1 MKRRIC
7 ALSVSALLLLGAC
20 GGNGTDLPPGATE
33 EPTPNTSGNPKV
45 SIASPKDGDEVDIND
60 VVVKVDVSGFTL
72 THKMGLEPVDGEG
85 HLIYYVW
92 NGFGEDGTTYAVPT
106 TPGQPA
112 NSGGTG
118 YVAVASA
125 EKENAWSAF
134 VQPGRQVFA
143 AQLVNNDNTPLE
155 PPQVAKVTVTVTGKR
170 GEPADQSDED
180 DEGKDGGGGRGP
192 ND

>member
-1 MKRRIC
+1 MKRRFF
-7 ALSVSALLLLGAC
+7 AVSVSALLLLGAC
-20 GGNGTDLPPGATE
+20 GGGGADLPPGATE

-45 SIASPKDGDEVDIND
+45 AIVSPKDGDEVDIND
-60 VVVKVDVSGFTL
+60 AVVKVDVSGFTL
-72 THKMGLEPVDGEG
+72 THKMGLEAVEGEG

-125 EKENAWSAF
+125 ERENAWSAF

-143 AQLVNNDNTPLE
+143 AQLVNNDNTPLD
-155 PPQVAKVTVTVTGKR
+155 PPQVAKVTVTVTGEK
-170 GEPADQSDED
+170 GKPASDKSDEEEED
-180 DEGKDGGGGRGP
+180 GGGGGRGP